1 MRARELE
8 SDRPLNEQDLA
19 NEGVHYRALPLENE
33 AYQPSLDRLKADEG
47 YVTQDVIELRPDT
60 PKLDELCAKFD
71 SEHWHEEDEVRFILE
86 GAGVFDIRS
95 RDDRWMRV
103 TMEPGDL
110 IIVPAKRHHRF
121 ELTEARTMRC
131 VRLFQD
137 ESGWVP
143 HYR

>member
-1 MRARELE
+1 MQARELE
-8 SDRPLNEQDLA
+8 SGQPLDEQELA
-19 NEGVHYRALPLENE
+19 KEGVLYRALPLENA

-47 YVTQDVIELRPDT
+47 YITQDVIELRPDT
-60 PKLDELCAKFD
+60 PGLDELCAKFD
-71 SEHWHEEDEVRFILE
+71 AEHWHEEDEVRFILE

-103 TMEPGDL
+103 IIEPGDL
-110 IIVPAKRHHRF
+110 IVVPAERHHRF